1 MRADNA
7 RDADALT
14 IGGLELT
21 EQEISAEIRVD
32 ERSFPLWFRVA
43 NGSFG
48 RDLDFLVPVTLLP
61 AMRLG
66 AHLTLPG
73 PVSPRLVASVRKLQ
87 EIFRLWNEAYHAV
100 PVDVP
105 TGVTP
110 RGGND
115 AVGCFFSGG
124 VDSFY
129 SMLHHQDEITHLIFV
144 NVGFDRPDPLALDNV
159 RRAADELGRPLVEIE
174 TNLRSFSNSCAVEFA
189 DYGGAALAAI
199 GLLLQHEFKKV
210 MIGSTFSYF
219 ALPRWG
225 SHPLTDPLWSTES
238 LEVFHAGVEAT
249 RPMKVARIA
258 SDDVAMRRL
267 RVCHPRAGETGKSL
281 NCGQCSKCLRTMINL
296 RVVGALGR
304 CETLPDDLDLREVA
318 DLPIK
323 DDRDL
328 AFMLENL
335 RALESDGHDEPLA
348 AALRSSLEKQAGRAA
363 SVSDVDVDDAWLMR
377 RRLHHAERTVRKRD
391 RELRQLK
398 SSVGWRVLAPVR
410 AFGRIRSRG

>member
-1 MRADNA
+1 MTAN
-7 RDADALT
+7 ALT
-14 IGGLELT
+14 IGAVELT
-21 EQEISAEIRVD
+21 EREISAEILVD
-32 ERSFPLWFRVA
+32 GRSFPLWFRVA

-66 AHLTLPG
+66 ARLTLPG
-73 PVSPRLVASVRKLQ
+73 PVSPRLAASVPKVQ
-87 EIFRLWNEAYHAV
+87 EIFTLWNDVYRTV
-100 PVDVP
+100 PVEVP

-110 RGGND
+110 HEGNE

-129 SMLHHQDEITHLIFV
+129 STAHHRDEITHLLFV

-159 RRAADELGRPLVEIE
+159 RRAAEELGLPLVEIE
-174 TNLRSFSNSCAVEFA
+174 TNLRSFSNSCGVEFA

-210 MIGSTFSYF
+210 LIGSTFSYF

-225 SHPLTDPLWSTES
+225 SHPLIDPLWSTES
-238 LEVFHAGVEAT
+238 LEVFHAGAEAT

-258 SDDVAMRRL
+258 GDDVAMRRL
-267 RVCHPRAGETGKSL
+267 RVCHPRAGETGRSL

-296 RVVGALGR
+296 RVVEALGR
-304 CETLPDDLDLREVA
+304 CETLPGELDLDEVA
-318 DLPIK
+318 DLPIE

-335 RALESDGHDEPLA
+335 RALERDGRDEPLQ
-348 AALRSSLEKQAGRAA
+348 AALRASLEKHAGPNAR
-363 SVSDVDVDDAWLMR
+363 VSDVDVDDAWLMR

-391 RELRQLK
+391 REIHQMT
-398 SSVGWRVLAPVR
+398 SSLGWRILAPIR
-410 AFGRIRSRG
+410 AIGRARARR

>member
-1 MRADNA
+1 LSETGS
-7 RDADALT
+7 LT
-14 IGGLELT
+14 IGAVELA
-21 EQEISAEIRVD
+21 EHEISVEIRMD
-32 ERSFPLWFRVA
+32 DSPFQLWFRVE

-73 PVSPRLVASVRKLQ
+73 PVSPRLAGSVPKLQ
-87 EIFRLWNEAYHAV
+87 EIFRLWNEAYATV

-110 RGGND
+110 HEGND

-129 SMLHHQDEITHLIFV
+129 SMVHHRDEITHLIFV
-144 NVGFDRPDPLALDNV
+144 NVGFDRPDPLALENV
-159 RRAADELGRPLVEIE
+159 RRAAEELGRPLLEIE
-174 TNLRSFSNSCAVEFA
+174 TNLRSFSNSCAVEMA
-189 DYGGAALAAI
+189 DYGGAALAVI
-199 GLLLQHEFKKV
+199 GLLLQHQFKKV

-238 LEVFHAGVEAT
+238 LEVFHAGAEAT
-249 RPMKVARIA
+249 RPEKVALIA
-258 SDDVAMRRL
+258 SNDVAMRRL
-267 RVCHPRAGETGKSL
+267 RVCHPRAGETGRSL
-281 NCGQCSKCLRTMINL
+281 NCGRCSKCLRTMINL

-304 CETLPDDLDLREVA
+304 CETLPGELDLGEVA
-318 DLPIK
+318 ALPIK

-335 RALESDGHDEPLA
+335 HDLERDGRDEPLA
-348 AALRSSLEKQAGRAA
+348 EALRSSLEKHAGRGAR
-363 SVSDVDVDDAWLMR
+363 VSDVDVDDVWLMR

-398 SSVGWRVLAPVR
+398 GSLGWRVLAPVR
-410 AFGRIRSRG
+410 AIGRIRSRS

>member
-1 MRADNA
+1 LSE
-7 RDADALT
+7 ADALT
-14 IGGLELT
+14 VGDLQLAEH
-21 EQEISAEIRVD
+21 EISVEIHADGRT
-32 ERSFPLWFRVA
+32 FPLWFRIA

-66 AHLTLPG
+66 SDLTLPG
-73 PVSPRLVASVRKLQ
+73 PISPQLIASVPKVQ
-87 EIFRLWNEAYHAV
+87 AIFRLWNEAYHSISIDA
-100 PVDVP
+100 P
-105 TGVTP
+105 TGVSP
-110 RGGND
+110 PGRND

-129 SMLHHQDEITHLIFV
+129 SAVEYRDEITHLIFV
-144 NVGFDRPDPLALDNV
+144 NVGFDRPDPLALENV
-159 RRAADELGRPLVEIE
+159 RRAAEELGKPLIEIE

-225 SHPLTDPLWSTES
+225 SHPLTDPLWSTER
-238 LEVFHAGVEAT
+238 LEVFHSGAEAT
-249 RPMKVARIA
+249 RPMKVARIVG
-258 SDDVAMRRL
+258 DEVAMRRL
-267 RVCHPRAGETGKSL
+267 RVCHPRAGETGRSL
-281 NCGQCSKCLRTMINL
+281 NCGRCSKCLRTMLNL

-304 CETLPDDLDLREVA
+304 CETLPGELDLHDVA

-328 AFMLENL
+328 AFALENL
-335 RALESDGHDEPLA
+335 RALQRDGRDEPLQ
-348 AALRSSLEKQAGRAA
+348 AALRSSLERHAGPNA

-391 RELRQLK
+391 RQIHQMT
-398 SSVGWRVLAPVR
+398 SSLGWRALAPIRAIGRVR
-410 AFGRIRSRG
+410 TRR

>member
-1 MRADNA
+1 MSA
-7 RDADALT
+7 ADALT
-14 IGGLELT
+14 IGSLELG
-21 EQEISAEIRVD
+21 EREISVEIRVD
-32 ERSFPLWFRVA
+32 ERPFQLWFRIA

-73 PVSPRLVASVRKLQ
+73 PVSPRLVGSVPKL
-87 EIFRLWNEAYHAV
+87 EAIFRLWNDAYDSIAL
-100 PVDVP
+100 DVP
-105 TGVTP
+105 TGVTQ
-110 RGGND
+110 RDGND
-115 AVGCFFSGG
+115 AVGCFFSAG

-129 SMLHHQDEITHLIFV
+129 AALRHQDEITHLIFV
-144 NVGFDRPDPLALDNV
+144 NVGFDRPDPLALENV
-159 RRAADELGRPLVEIE
+159 RRAAEELGKPLIEIE

-199 GLLLQHEFKKV
+199 ALLLQHEFKNIR
-210 MIGSTFSYF
+210 IGSTFSYF

-238 LEVFHAGVEAT
+238 LEVIHDGAAAT

-258 SDDVAMRRL
+258 ESDVAMRRL
-267 RVCHPRAGETGKSL
+267 RVCHPRSGETGRSL
-281 NCGQCSKCLRTMINL
+281 NCGHCSKCLRTMINL

-304 CETLPDDLDLREVA
+304 CETLPGELDLGDVA
-318 DLPIK
+318 ELPIK

-328 AFMLENL
+328 AFILENL
-335 RALESDGHDEPLA
+335 RALERDGHDEPLA
-348 AALRSSLEKQAGRAA
+348 TALRSNLERHTRPHAE
-363 SVSDVDVDDAWLMR
+363 VSGVDLDNAWLMR

-391 RELRQLK
+391 RELNQLK
-398 SSVGWRVLAPVR
+398 TSVGWRVLAPVR
-410 AFGRIRSRG
+410 AIGRARRPRS

>member
-1 MRADNA
+1 VSVEGA
-7 RDADALT
+7 RDADELT
-14 IGGLELT
+14 IGGVELT
-21 EQEISAEIRVD
+21 EQEVSAEIRVD
-32 ERSFPLWFRVA
+32 ERSFPLWFRVE

-66 AHLTLPG
+66 ADLTLPG
-73 PVSPRLVASVRKLQ
+73 PVSPQLAASVPKLQ
-87 EIFRLWNEAYHAV
+87 EIFSLWNEAYGTV
-100 PVDVP
+100 PVEVP

-110 RGGND
+110 RQGND

-129 SMLHHQDEITHLIFV
+129 STVHHRDEITHLIFV

-159 RRAADELGRPLVEIE
+159 RGAAEELGKPLIEIE
-174 TNLRSFSNSCAVEFA
+174 TNLRSFSNSCAVEMA
-189 DYGGAALAAI
+189 DYGGAALAVI
-199 GLLLQHEFKKV
+199 GLLLQDEFKKV

-238 LEVFHAGVEAT
+238 LEVFHAGAEAT
-249 RPMKVARIA
+249 RPEKVALIA

-267 RVCHPRAGETGKSL
+267 RVCHPRAGETGRSL
-281 NCGQCSKCLRTMINL
+281 NCGRCSKCLRTMINL

-304 CETLPDDLDLREVA
+304 CQTLPAEFDLRDVEE
-318 DLPIK
+318 LEIN

-335 RALESDGHDEPLA
+335 RELDRDGRDEPLA
-348 AALRSSLEKQAGRAA
+348 DALRSNLERHGRPHAE
-363 SVSDVDVDDAWLMR
+363 VRGVDLDDAWLMR

-391 RELRQLK
+391 RELHQLK
-398 SSVGWRVLAPVR
+398 SSLGWRMMAPVR
-410 AFGRIRSRG
+410 AIGRARSRR

>member
-1 MRADNA
+1 LSE
-7 RDADALT
+7 ADALT
-14 IGGLELT
+14 VGAVELA
-21 EQEISAEIRVD
+21 EHEVSAELRVD
-32 ERSFPLWFRVA
+32 GRSFPLWFRIA

-66 AHLTLPG
+66 ARLTLPG
-73 PVSPRLVASVRKLQ
+73 PVSPRLAASVPKLQ
-87 EIFRLWNEAYHAV
+87 EIFGLWNEAYQAV
-100 PVDVP
+100 PVEMP
-105 TGVTP
+105 TAVTP
-110 RGGND
+110 REGND

-129 SMLHHQDEITHLIFV
+129 STVHHRDEITHLIFV

-159 RRAADELGRPLVEIE
+159 RRAAEELGLPLVEIE
-174 TNLRSFSNSCAVEFA
+174 TNLRSFSNSCGVEMA

-199 GLLLQHEFKKV
+199 GLLLQPQFKKV
-210 MIGSTFSYF
+210 LIGSTFSYF

-238 LEVFHAGVEAT
+238 LEVFHAGAEAT
-249 RPMKVARIA
+249 RPMKVARIV
-258 SDDVAMRRL
+258 DDEVAMRRL
-267 RVCHPRAGETGKSL
+267 RVCHPRAGETGRTL
-281 NCGQCSKCLRTMINL
+281 NCGRCSKCLRTLVNL

-304 CETLPDDLDLREVA
+304 CQTLPGELDLDAVA

-335 RALESDGHDEPLA
+335 RALERDGRDEPLQE
-348 AALRSSLEKQAGRAA
+348 ALRSSLEKHAGPNAA
-363 SVSDVDVDDAWLMR
+363 VSDVDVDDAWLMR

-391 RELRQLK
+391 REIQQMT
-398 SSVGWRVLAPVR
+398 SSLGWRILAPIR
-410 AFGRIRSRG
+410 AIGRGRARR

>member
-1 MRADNA
+1 LSE
-7 RDADALT
+7 ADALT
-14 IGGLELT
+14 IGALELA
-21 EQEISAEIRVD
+21 EHEISVEIRVD
-32 ERSFPLWFRVA
+32 ERAFPLWFRIA

-66 AHLTLPG
+66 ARLTLPG
-73 PVSPRLVASVRKLQ
+73 PVSLRLVGSVPKAQ
-87 EIFRLWNEAYHAV
+87 AIFSLWNEAYQTV
-100 PVDVP
+100 PFDIP

-110 RGGND
+110 RGANE
-115 AVGCFFSGG
+115 ARGCFFSGG

-129 SMLHHQDEITHLIFV
+129 AAVQHLDEITHLIFV
-144 NVGFDRPDPLALDNV
+144 NVGFDRPDPLALENV
-159 RRAADELGRPLVEIE
+159 RRAAEELGKPLVEIE

-189 DYGGAALAAI
+189 DYGGAALGAI
-199 GLLLQHEFKKV
+199 ALLLQHEFKQIR
-210 MIGSTFSYF
+210 IGSTFSYF

-225 SHPLTDPLWSTES
+225 SHPLTDPLWSTEA
-238 LEVFHAGVEAT
+238 LEVIHDGAAAT

-258 SDDVAMRRL
+258 SNEVAMRRL
-267 RVCHPRAGETGKSL
+267 RVCHPRAGETGRSL

-304 CETLPDDLDLREVA
+304 CETLPGELDLDDVA
-318 DLPIK
+318 SLPIN

-335 RALESDGHDEPLA
+335 RALDSDGRDEPLA
-348 AALRSSLEKQAGRAA
+348 AALRSNLERHARPHAE
-363 SVSDVDVDDAWLMR
+363 VSGVDLDDAWLMR

-391 RELRQLK
+391 RELHQLT

-410 AFGRIRSRG
+410 AMGRFRR

>member
-1 MRADNA
+1 MSVESA

-14 IGGLELT
+14 IGGLDLT
-21 EQEISAEIRVD
+21 EQEISAEICVD
-32 ERSFPLWFRVA
+32 EQSFPLWFRVV

-66 AHLTLPG
+66 ARLTLPG
-73 PVSPRLVASVRKLQ
+73 PLSPRLVASAPKVQ
-87 EIFRLWNEAYHAV
+87 EIFGLWNEAYRTV

-110 RGGND
+110 REGND

-129 SMLHHQDEITHLIFV
+129 SMVHHRDEITHLIFV
-144 NVGFDRPDPLALDNV
+144 NIGFDRPDPLALDNV
-159 RRAADELGRPLVEIE
+159 RRAADELGRPLIEIE

-238 LEVFHAGVEAT
+238 LEVFHAGAEAT

-258 SDDVAMRRL
+258 QDDVAMRRL
-267 RVCHPRAGETGKSL
+267 RVCHPRAGETGRSL
-281 NCGQCSKCLRTMINL
+281 NCGHCSKCLRTMINL

-304 CETLPDDLDLREVA
+304 CETLPSELDLREVA

-335 RALESDGHDEPLA
+335 RALESDGRDEPLA
-348 AALRSSLEKQAGRAA
+348 EALRSSLERHAGRNA
-363 SVSDVDVDDAWLMR
+363 SVSDVDVGDAWLMR

-398 SSVGWRVLAPVR
+398 TSVGWRVLAPVR
-410 AFGRIRSRG
+410 AIGRIRSRR